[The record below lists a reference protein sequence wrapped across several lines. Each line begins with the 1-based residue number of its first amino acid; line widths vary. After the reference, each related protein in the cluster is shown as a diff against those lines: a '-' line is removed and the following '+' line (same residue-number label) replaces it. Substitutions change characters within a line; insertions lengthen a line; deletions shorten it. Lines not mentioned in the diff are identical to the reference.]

1 MAIVTTS
8 TATTTLDLT
17 PQTPSAQSKT
27 GAAPVDDES
36 KVDDAVGILGMIIGV
51 VALLVGVANMVV
63 MNKAMQEARESKS
76 GDNFEDDT
84 GDKSLSSSKAPV

>member
-63 MNKAMQEARESKS
+63 MNKAIQARESKS

>member
-36 KVDDAVGILGMIIGV
+36 KGDAVGILGMIIGV

-63 MNKAMQEARESKS
+63 MNKAMQDKESKS